1 MGFVP
6 RGENMSDTNIDEQ
19 SVAEES
25 AIKEATKA
33 EELSTGEESK
43 PEPDEA
49 IAEEKTAMKEA
60 QVTTGASDDSTAED
74 QTIDAAQTE
83 AIIDAQPS
91 TPAEVA
97 AIHTDKPVKKSKAKS
112 ANKITKIPKKRSA
125 KYQSVADKADLKKT
139 HSLADALSTVKE
151 LSYSKFD
158 GTVELHSRLLPTKKG
173 DTIQLRGMIKLPS
186 GSPKTKTIAVATDAL
201 IEEIQKGKIDF
212 DILLTTPDMMPKLA
226 RVAKVLGPK
235 GKMPSPKSGTITT
248 DIEKTKAELSGGTT
262 EYKTDAQGNLHIAI
276 GKVSWTVEQLEANA
290 QAVIGILPKRNIA
303 TLSVSATM
311 SPSVKVEVE
320 R

>member
-1 MGFVP
+1 MTI
-6 RGENMSDTNIDEQ
+6 TNINEKT
-19 SVAEES
+19 VAEES
-25 AIKEATKA
+25 ALKEATKA
-33 EELSTGEESK
+33 EELSTGEEAK
-43 PEPDEA
+43 PEIDEA
-49 IAEEKTAMKEA
+49 IVEEKKAMKEA
-60 QVTTGASDDSTAED
+60 QVTTGASDDMSAID
-74 QTIDAAQTE
+74 QAIDAAVAE
-83 AIIDAQPS
+83 SIVDAQPA

-97 AIHTDKPVKKSKAKS
+97 AIHTEKPAKKGKSKSAK
-112 ANKITKIPKKRSA
+112 KITKAPKVRSA
-125 KYQSVADKADLKKT
+125 KYQAVSEKADLKKLHGMT
-139 HSLADALSTVKE
+139 DALTEVKA

-158 GTVELHSRLLPTKKG
+158 GTVEMHARLLPTKKG

-186 GSPKTKTIAVATDAL
+186 GSPKNKVIAVATEAL

-226 RVAKVLGPK
+226 RVAKILGPK

-248 DIEKTKAELSGGTT
+248 DIDKTKAELSGGTT

-290 QAVIGILPKRNIA
+290 QAVLGVLPKRNIA
-303 TLSVSATM
+303 TLSVTATM
-311 SPSVKVEVE
+311 SPSVKIEID

>member
-1 MGFVP
+1 
-6 RGENMSDTNIDEQ
+6 MSDKDIDEQ

-25 AIKEATKA
+25 VIKEATKA
-33 EELSTGEESK
+33 EELSTGEEAK
-43 PEPDEA
+43 PETNEA
-49 IAEEKTAMKEA
+49 IADEKKAMKDA
-60 QVTTGASDDSTAED
+60 QVTSGAHDDSVAEN
-74 QTIDAAQTE
+74 QTIEAAQTE
-83 AIIDAQPS
+83 AIVDAQPS
-91 TPAEVA
+91 TPTEVA
-97 AIHTDKPVKKSKAKS
+97 AIHEEKPAKKSKSKPVRKIAKE
-112 ANKITKIPKKRSA
+112 PKKRSA
-125 KYQSVADKADLKKT
+125 KYQAVADKTDLKKA
-139 HSLADALSTVKE
+139 HSLNDALSTVKE

-186 GSPKTKTIAVATDAL
+186 GSPKNKTIAVASDAL

-212 DILLTTPDMMPKLA
+212 DILLTTPEMMPKLA
-226 RVAKVLGPK
+226 RVAKILGPK

-262 EYKTDAQGNLHIAI
+262 EYKTDAQGNLHVAI
-276 GKVSWTVEQLEANA
+276 GKVSWTAEQLEANA
-290 QAVIGILPKRNIA
+290 RAVIGVLPKRNIA